1 VPADQVASAPATV
14 GVLNSTLPDFMP
26 GESRLVLLLEELTLD
41 AVLVA
46 GRALVRRA
54 GLLVLARLANT
65 IGVPSASRESS
76 KSLVCYYI
84 FRQIR
89 LIFLAAL
96 PVLLPIEHA

>member
-65 IGVPSASRESS
+65 IDSAGVPSASR
-76 KSLVCYYI
+76 
-84 FRQIR
+84 
-89 LIFLAAL
+89 
-96 PVLLPIEHA
+96 

>member
-1 VPADQVASAPATV
+1 
-14 GVLNSTLPDFMP
+14 MP

-65 IGVPSASRESS
+65 IDSAGVPSASR
-76 KSLVCYYI
+76 
-84 FRQIR
+84 
-89 LIFLAAL
+89 
-96 PVLLPIEHA
+96 